1 LNIKTS
7 QLLFN
12 LAASAAL
19 TLSIAA
25 QAEPDAAT
33 HQDKIQQL
41 IEQLQLTDE
50 QLAEIRPVLESH
62 AEQTMTIL
70 DKYDIERPQADGER
84 KSLGLRDARKL
95 KGEMQTL
102 RSETRAQLEGVL
114 SEEQLA
120 EYDKLAQERRAELRE
135 RIKSRR

>member
-1 LNIKTS
+1 MNIKTS

-19 TLSIAA
+19 TLSIAT
-25 QAEPDAAT
+25 QAEPDQAT

-50 QLAEIRPVLESH
+50 QLAEIRPVLEAH

-70 DKYDIERPQADGER
+70 DKYDIERPQTDGER
-84 KSLGLRDARKL
+84 KRLGLRDARKL

-102 RSETRAQLEGVL
+102 RSETRAQLEDVL